1 MSRCFPFPPPG
12 YEKKI
17 RTDEAE
23 PLVKDKYKEKKHKK
37 DKEKKEGKE
46 KKSKDRSKDKQK
58 ERKEKKD
65 KHKDRKDKEKDK
77 EKSKPLE
84 EKKAEVL
91 TNTGHREKLVTNA
104 VQNNIN
110 GESKYVQDLARRI
123 RYDEEATGS
132 QSAQKIDYPNPK
144 NLGITG
150 RAFENGPVEEITHR
164 VDEDKRIN
172 TPKNFAAAKSSK
184 NATSRVYLGA
194 DQKRTE
200 VMSKP
205 MENRDKARQTESAE
219 KSHRKQSVTKGDKP
233 RDQEGEKKNE
243 AKDKDRIKEKKEEN
257 IESIN
262 KTRQEKPKLIGGP
275 RLEEREKDYLDIRNS
290 KPPDLSRA
298 SFKNVI
304 TEGNLGKRKDH
315 ETNGFLYENGTT
327 PHKLQRHSTSSP
339 SVENGRTL
347 GAPRTPPMPA
357 SKVQETTCKPQVK
370 EVRINGFAVSGEKQ
384 KVCPPSPLAATM
396 KVKVKEN
403 GEASIKPPHP
413 DLKYLNQILN
423 VPTRELLLE
432 VDDDQEW
439 LLGQSGVKLKKAR
452 TDTPDS
458 GESLQVW
465 NQAFR
470 VESADIVALPYV
482 IPF

>member
-46 KKSKDRSKDKQK
+46 KRSKDRSKDKQK
-58 ERKEKKD
+58 ERKEKKV
-65 KHKDRKDKEKDK
+65 KHKDRKDKEKNK

-132 QSAQKIDYPNPK
+132 QSAPKIDYPNPK
-144 NLGITG
+144 NLGLTG

-205 MENRDKARQTESAE
+205 MENRDQARQTESAE

-262 KTRQEKPKLIGGP
+262 KTRQEKPKLIEGP

-298 SFKNVI
+298 SVKNVI

-315 ETNGFLYENGTT
+315 ETNGFLYENGTM

-423 VPTRELLLE
+423 VPTREPLPE
-432 VDDDQEW
+432 VEDDQEW

-452 TDTPDS
+452 TDS

-470 VESADIVALPYV
+470 IESADIVALPYV

>member
-17 RTDEAE
+17 RTDEAD

-84 EKKAEVL
+84 DKKAEVL
-91 TNTGHREKLVTNA
+91 TNSGHREKLVTNT
-104 VQNNIN
+104 VQNNSN

-132 QSAQKIDYPNPK
+132 QSAQKIDYSHPK
-144 NLGITG
+144 NSGITG
-150 RAFENGPVEEITHR
+150 QAFENSPIEETSHR
-164 VDEDKRIN
+164 VDDDKRIN
-172 TPKNFAAAKSSK
+172 TTKNFAAAKSSK
-184 NATSRVYLGA
+184 NATSRVYFGA

-205 MENRDKARQTESAE
+205 MENKDQVRQTESAE
-219 KSHRKQSVTKGDKP
+219 KSHRKQNVTKSDKP
-233 RDQEGEKKNE
+233 RDQEGVKKND

-262 KTRQEKPKLIGGP
+262 KTRQEKPKIIGGS
-275 RLEEREKDYLDIRNS
+275 RLEEREKDYQDIRNS

-298 SFKNVI
+298 SVKNVI

-315 ETNGFLYENGTT
+315 ETNGFLYGELFPDPILCLVNEECSCHINHSMIIWLGT
-327 PHKLQRHSTSSP
+327 
-339 SVENGRTL
+339 
-347 GAPRTPPMPA
+347 
-357 SKVQETTCKPQVK
+357 
-370 EVRINGFAVSGEKQ
+370 
-384 KVCPPSPLAATM
+384 
-396 KVKVKEN
+396 
-403 GEASIKPPHP
+403 
-413 DLKYLNQILN
+413 
-423 VPTRELLLE
+423 
-432 VDDDQEW
+432 
-439 LLGQSGVKLKKAR
+439 
-452 TDTPDS
+452 
-458 GESLQVW
+458 
-465 NQAFR
+465 
-470 VESADIVALPYV
+470 
-482 IPF
+482 